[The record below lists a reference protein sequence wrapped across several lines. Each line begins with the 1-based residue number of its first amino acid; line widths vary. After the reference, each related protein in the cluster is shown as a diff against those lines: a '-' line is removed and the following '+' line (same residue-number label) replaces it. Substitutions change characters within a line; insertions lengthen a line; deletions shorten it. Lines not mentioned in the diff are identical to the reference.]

1 MRNITSGIAFKLTGF
16 MLLVSVVPILVLQ
29 LISYGTT
36 QRTVLEVAVRHQL
49 QVLGNQRDYLNLQT
63 DQLEALAE
71 NPAWAGELAKLQ
83 AVTSGSKVLSGF
95 DRLAVKTRIG
105 QLLSGYSGL
114 SSLHSIDLYGLEG
127 GRFHF
132 GESDDALDDNPEEAR
147 RMVAKTL
154 LTPDRTVWHG
164 GVGGKH
170 PAPEGGKLIVATKA
184 ISRHDSTGSKM
195 RPVGVLRMNLSA
207 NYLHHH
213 FSNLDLGAK
222 AYLLLVDAQQKLL
235 FHPEPAR
242 IGQDVNAEVIRLL
255 QGDRGSLA
263 IRLAG
268 SDAQLS
274 YLRIPDKQ
282 WCIVSVVPHSTL
294 AASMVGIKRVG
305 GILLL
310 ASVLLIVVFLNL
322 YRRQVVEP
330 IRAVINGFRDF
341 QTGRITPDWRLKRGK
356 NWIQIDELVTLFNTF
371 LDSMQARRQAET
383 DLRIAATAFE
393 AQEGIV
399 VTDAESVVLR
409 VNLAFTKITGYPAE
423 EIVGRKINLLKSGR
437 HDKAFFDA
445 MWERILHDGS
455 WRGEIWNRIKNGEI
469 HPHWLNISTVRGGD
483 GAITHFV
490 GTLLDISDRMQAE
503 EHLRESQLRFQA
515 VIEQSND
522 GVTVADLDG
531 RYLMV
536 NPAFCAMTGYSQDEL
551 LNMRVTDVLPNGS
564 EPHLFR
570 QATQD
575 ERAGRRE
582 SVLLCKDDRR
592 IMASVSGSLL
602 QIGAAQ
608 FVLGIVQDIT
618 DLKHAEE
625 EREKL
630 QAQLLQAQK
639 MESLG
644 SLAGGVAHDMNNVL
658 GAILGLASSSLR
670 TEPPTAPS
678 RQAFET
684 IIKAAERGGKMVHS
698 LLSFARQKTAELRQ
712 LDVNELLQEEVRL
725 LERTTLAKVR
735 IELDRAVDLKP
746 ILGDGNALTHA
757 IMNLCVNAVDA
768 MPENGTLT
776 LRTRN
781 LGPGWVEVVVEDTGI
796 GMPKEILDRA
806 LDPFF
811 TTKELGKGT
820 GLGLAMVYSTV
831 KAHHGELE
839 IQSEPGRGTSVRLRF
854 PACEP
859 TAQAAESVPEAP
871 TGCGSGALGI
881 LLVDDDP
888 LIRESTRM
896 LLEALGHRVTT
907 ASSGEE
913 ALELLEGDL
922 QPELVILDMNMPG
935 LGGRGTL
942 PRIRSRWPALPV
954 LLATGRVDQVA
965 LDLVKADGNSTL
977 LSKPYSLDDMEAK
990 IAATMRRR

>member
-1 MRNITSGIAFKLTGF
+1 MRNFTSGIAFKLMGF
-16 MLLVSVVPILVLQ
+16 MLLVSVVPILVLK
-29 LISYGTT
+29 LISYSTT
-36 QRTVLEVAVRHQL
+36 QRTVLELAVRNQL
-49 QVLGNQRDYLNLQT
+49 QILGNQRDYLNLQT
-63 DQLEALAE
+63 DQMEALAE

-83 AVTSGSKVLSGF
+83 AVTSDSKVLSGF

-105 QLLSGYSGL
+105 QLMSGYSGL
-114 SSLHSIDLYGLEG
+114 SSLYSIDLYNVEG
-127 GRFHF
+127 ERYHF
-132 GESDDALDDNPEEAR
+132 GEPDDALDDNLEEAR
-147 RMVAKTL
+147 RIVAKTL

-164 GVGGKH
+164 IVGGQH
-170 PAPEGGKLIVATKA
+170 PASEGGKLIIATKA

-207 NYLHHH
+207 NYLYHH
-213 FSNLDLGAK
+213 FSNLDLGAR
-222 AYLLLVDAQQKLL
+222 AYLLLIDAQQNLL
-235 FHPEPAR
+235 FHPESAQ
-242 IGQDVNAEVIRLL
+242 IGQEVNAAVTRLL

-282 WCIVSVVPHSTL
+282 WCIVSVVPHATL
-294 AASMVGIKRVG
+294 AAPMEGIKRVA

-310 ASVLLIVVFLNL
+310 ASLLLIVLFLHL

-341 QTGRITPDWRLKRGK
+341 QTGRITPEWRLERVR
-356 NWIQIDELVTLFNTF
+356 NWIQIDELVTLFNSF

-399 VTDAESVVLR
+399 VTDADSAVLR
-409 VNLAFTKITGYPAE
+409 VNLAFSRITGYAAE
-423 EIVGRKINLLKSGR
+423 EIIGRKMSLLKSGR
-437 HDKAFFDA
+437 HDRAFYDA
-445 MWERILHDGS
+445 MWERILHDGF
-455 WRGEIWNRIKNGEI
+455 WRGEVWNRIKNGEV

-490 GTLLDISDRMQAE
+490 GTLLDITERMDAE
-503 EHLRESQLRFQA
+503 EHLRESRMRFQA

-522 GVTVADLDG
+522 GVTVADLEG

-551 LNMRVTDVLPNGS
+551 LNMRVTDLLPKGS
-564 EPHLFR
+564 EPHLFL
-570 QATQD
+570 QVTHD
-575 ERAGRRE
+575 KRAGRRE
-582 SVLLCKDDRR
+582 SILLCKGDRR

-602 QIGAAQ
+602 KIGAAQ

-618 DLKHAEE
+618 DLKRVEE

-630 QAQLLQAQK
+630 RAQLLQAQK

-684 IIKAAERGGKMVHS
+684 IIKAAERGGKMVNS
-698 LLSFARQKTAELRQ
+698 LLSFARKRTTELRQ
-712 LDVNELLQEEVRL
+712 LDVNEILQEEVHL
-725 LERTTLAKVR
+725 LERTTLARVR
-735 IELDRAVDLKP
+735 IELDLAVDLRP
-746 ILGDGNALTHA
+746 ILGDASALTHA
-757 IMNLCVNAVDA
+757 FMNLCVNAVDA

-776 LRTRN
+776 LRTHN
-781 LGPGWVEVVVEDTGI
+781 LGQDWVEVVVEDTGT

-811 TTKELGKGT
+811 TTKEPGKGT

-831 KAHHGELE
+831 KAHHGEME
-839 IQSEPGRGTSVRLRF
+839 IQSESGRGTSVHLRF

-859 TAQAAESVPEAP
+859 TAQPSEPEPETP
-871 TGCGSGALGI
+871 TGYSMGPLGI

-888 LIRESTRM
+888 LVRDSTCM
-896 LLEALGHRVTT
+896 LLEVLGHKVTT

-913 ALELLEGDL
+913 ALEKLERGL

-942 PRIRSRWPALPV
+942 PRIRSGWPALPV

-965 LDLVKADGNSTL
+965 LDLVKTDGNSTI
-977 LSKPYSLDDMEAK
+977 LSKPYSMEEMEAK
-990 IAATMRRR
+990 IAAWMRKM